1 MRTLLGTAV
10 LIIAVVGLAIAA
22 TEKTV
27 VVIKDADGKS
37 VGKATLSKAE
47 PKGVKL
53 DLDIQN
59 LPPGEH
65 AFHLH
70 QKSVCDASEDFD
82 TAGLQLDPTGEM
94 YGNAEHHAHS
104 GPSAGDPRTMVKVAE
119 DGTGHVSVVFPNLT
133 LGDDKNSVFA
143 NGGTAMVFHA
153 AAGAKG
159 PTRIACGTIS
169 RPK

>member
-1 MRTLLGTAV
+1 MRTPLGIWV
-10 LIIAVVGLAIAA
+10 RLFAVVGLAIAA
-22 TEKTV
+22 TQDTV
-27 VVIKDADGKS
+27 VVIKDADGKP
-37 VGKATLSKAE
+37 VGKAILSKAE
-47 PKGVKL
+47 PRGVKL

-82 TAGLQLDPTGEM
+82 TAGLQFDPTGEM
-94 YGNAEHHAHS
+94 YGNAEHHSHA
-104 GPSAGDPRTMVKVAE
+104 GPSAGDPRTVVKVGA

-153 AAGAKG
+153 AAGARG

-169 RPK
+169 QPK